1 MHLFISLIKIAI
13 EPDDNKT
20 KMIKLSTPI
29 DFEFFVQ
36 TVEALDGNQR
46 IEYIFENLNKVYGGD
61 NSVLWKYAVESKLY
75 WEKRCCTMLEYQSPE
90 ELYNQAFLGKLPK
103 VEWRE
108 KVAIH
113 RLARAL
119 QHYSRYSDITALTDE
134 PSITA
139 CYQAEALLKHI
150 NNKEELLALY
160 IHFTFA
166 MRQRDSQLEQL
177 TEINNKALAL
187 ATELGAKSEEMQ
199 VLSNFGHLREN
210 IHDYPG
216 ALPYHKKAY
225 GILESVIKES
235 KINDSPRAIPEE
247 YLLPMSILLFN
258 LAHNYVILGNIRE
271 GISMCHQA
279 AAYAQ
284 RLQSDNVAIHIQ
296 LVMARAYSILGAHN
310 TALEHLFKAEEITE
324 SRNSPFL
331 SGQNKIFIA
340 TVYSKM
346 GEFSKAIEY
355 GLKALPIYKAHES
368 LATYLIIAGRVGGIM
383 VSAGEFDNARVLLME
398 LLEAIEKFDTTSNL
412 VWHKTQIL
420 RNLAGIAIKCEQ
432 WDEALG
438 FLQFPFDVLDDEGN
452 LPQYIIETLIVGA
465 DALIGA
471 KQYNR
476 AAEFANRTLKIS
488 KESNDLQ
495 NQYIAHKQ
503 LAAIAENQGDFKA
516 AFIHHKE
523 FHSLKEQVFN
533 TESDQRNKNM
543 MILLEQQEAVRS
555 AQAERIRRF
564 ELEDEIGQLSSALVH
579 REQSLKEIRTALRSM
594 KTSNEHAEQ
603 VVQVLQTVVR
613 SSEKTA
619 TADSIKTYKQIDEKI
634 VAAFPSLTKIQ
645 REVCRY
651 ITLGHSTKDIA
662 RLMNISAQSVNTQR
676 YRIRTRLSLSESE
689 SLDIIVKQAVKTI
702 VN

>member
-1 MHLFISLIKIAI
+1 
-13 EPDDNKT
+13 
-20 KMIKLSTPI
+20 MIKLNTPI
-29 DFEFFVQ
+29 DFELFVQ
-36 TVEALDGNQR
+36 TVESLDGNQR
-46 IEYIFENLNKVYGGD
+46 IEYIFDNLNRVFGGD
-61 NSVLWKYAVESKLY
+61 NNVLWKYAVESKSY
-75 WEKRCCTMLEYQSPE
+75 WEKRCCTMLEFHSPE
-90 ELYNQAFLGKLPK
+90 ELYNKALQGKLPK

-119 QHYSRYSDITALTDE
+119 QHYSRYSDITTLTDE

-150 NNKEELLALY
+150 NNKQELLALY

-166 MRQRDSQLEQL
+166 MRQRDTQPEPLI
-177 TEINNKALAL
+177 EINNKALAL
-187 ATELGAKSEEMQ
+187 ATELGAKNEEMQ
-199 VLSNFGHLREN
+199 VLSNFGHLKEN
-210 IHDYPG
+210 IQDYAG
-216 ALPYHKKAY
+216 ALSYHKKAY
-225 GILESVIKES
+225 DILEHAIKES
-235 KINDSPRAIPEE
+235 NINDSPRTIPEE
-247 YLLPMSILLFN
+247 YLLPKCILLFN

-271 GISMCHQA
+271 GISICLQA

-284 RLQSDNVAIHIQ
+284 RLQSDNVVIHIQ
-296 LVMARAYSILGAHN
+296 LVLARAYSILGAYN
-310 TALEHLFKAEEITE
+310 TALEHLFKAEGITE

-331 SGQNKIFIA
+331 SGQNKVFIA

-355 GLKALPIYKAHES
+355 GLKALPIYRLHES
-368 LATYLIIAGRVGGIM
+368 IRTYTIIGGRVGGFM
-383 VSAGEFDNARVLLME
+383 VAAGEFDNARSLLLD
-398 LLEAIEKFDTTSNL
+398 LLDIVEKNESAANL
-412 VWHKTQIL
+412 VWHKTQIF
-420 RNLAGIAIKCEQ
+420 RNLASIAIKCEQ
-432 WDEALG
+432 WEEALS
-438 FLQFPFDVLDDEGN
+438 FLRFPFEVLDAEGN
-452 LPQYIIETLIVGA
+452 LPQYVIETLVVGA

-471 KQYNR
+471 KQFDR
-476 AAEFANRTLKIS
+476 ASEFALRTLKIS

-503 LAAIAENQGDFKA
+503 LAAIAESKGDFKA
-516 AFIHHKE
+516 AYIHHKE
-523 FHSLKEQVFN
+523 YHTLKEQVFN
-533 TESDQRNKNM
+533 NESDQRNKNM

-613 SSEKTA
+613 SSESTA

-634 VAAFPSLTKIQ
+634 LMAFPSLTKIQ

-651 ITLGHSTKDIA
+651 ITLGHATKDIA
-662 RLMNISAQSVNTQR
+662 KLMSISAQSVNTQR
-676 YRIRTRLSLSESE
+676 YRIRMRLGLNESE
-689 SLDIIVKQAVKTI
+689 SLDVIVKQAVKQL
-702 VN
+702 